1 MSLPPGFLDDLR
13 TRITL
18 SQVVGRKVM
27 WDERKSNRAKGDL
40 WAPCPFHQERTAS
53 FHVDDRKGFYY
64 CFGCHA
70 KGDALGFLRATE
82 NLSFMDAVEALA
94 REAGI
99 PMPAQ
104 DPRAA
109 EAAGRRT
116 QLYEAMEAAVR
127 HYRMQLKGAGGASA
141 RDYLA
146 RRGLSQATLDRFD
159 IGWAPDAR
167 QGVFTAL
174 TAGGHK
180 AEVLVAA
187 GLCAEPEDKGGG
199 KGGAAYDRFRGR
211 IIFPIRDHRGRCIA
225 LGGRSLDPNARAK
238 YLNSPETELFD
249 KGRTLF
255 NAGPARAAVSKGRP
269 LLVTEG
275 YMDVI
280 ALVEAGFEGAAAPL
294 GTAITEDQLAM
305 LWTIHPEPVV
315 ALDGDSAGIR
325 AAMRLIDLALPRM
338 EAGQGL
344 RFAILPDGMD
354 PDDLIR
360 ARGADAMRA
369 VLAAA
374 EPMVALLWRRET
386 EGQVLDSPERKAALD
401 KRLREVIRTIRD
413 PSIRRHYAA
422 EISRL
427 RHEAFAPPPRTGPAG
442 PGQRGRARGFER
454 FRGQGHPLA
463 ATRTSLLAR
472 AAGPGSEEYLR
483 EAMILAIAAAYPAI
497 VSEFEAELVRTE
509 MTGPDHSVL
518 RDAILSR
525 AADGVSGAPPAPL
538 DLEPQAALE
547 KVLSLAHVRIAPPLR
562 RPGETVLARL
572 ALAEE
577 LAKLAARRGAAAE
590 IEEAMD
596 DLGGIADE
604 GVTWRLARAAEAR
617 RQAETAKRSDD
628 AEPGE
633 DRAAL
638 SAGLQRLIDSEV
650 WVKRRS

>member
-18 SQVVGRKVM
+18 SQVVGRRVM
-27 WDERKSNRAKGDL
+27 WDERKSNRARGDL
-40 WAPCPFHQERTAS
+40 WAPCPFHQEKTAS

-70 KGDALGFLRATE
+70 KGDALSFLRETG
-82 NLSFMDAVEALA
+82 NLSFMEAVESLA
-94 REAGI
+94 REAGVA
-99 PMPAQ
+99 MPAQ

-127 HYRMQLKGAGGASA
+127 HYKLQLRGSAGAEA
-141 RDYLA
+141 RAYLA
-146 RRGLSQATLDRFD
+146 RRGLGQATMDRFD
-159 IGWAPDAR
+159 IGWAPDAW
-167 QGVFTAL
+167 QGLFTAL
-174 TAGGHK
+174 TAAGQK
-180 AEVLVAA
+180 AETLVGA
-187 GLCAEPEDKGGG
+187 GLCREPKTRGGTH
-199 KGGAAYDRFRGR
+199 YDIFRGR
-211 IIFPIRDHRGRCIA
+211 VILPIRDPRGRCIA
-225 LGGRSLDPNARAK
+225 LGGRALDPRAEAK
-238 YLNSPETELFD
+238 YLNSPETEIFD

-255 NAGPARAAVSKGRP
+255 NAGPAREAVSKGRP

-280 ALVEAGFEGAAAPL
+280 ALVEAGFDGAVAPL
-294 GTAITEDQLAM
+294 GTAVSEEQLSM
-305 LWTIHPEPVV
+305 LWRISPEPVV

-497 VSEFEAELVRTE
+497 VPEFEAELVRTE

-538 DLEPQAALE
+538 DPEPQAALE

-617 RQAETAKRSDD
+617 RQAETAKRPDD
-628 AEPGE
+628 AEPGG